1 MESPAG
7 SLMDMEQAR
16 PALDRG
22 AIEQAIR
29 EIHLDCF
36 GWALACC
43 RHDREEAEDV
53 LQASYLKAL
62 EGKAVFNGSSSVK
75 TWMFG
80 IVRHTAWE
88 RRRSGF
94 VRLLLRRDAPADPV
108 PLAPTPE
115 SIVSDREAHHRL
127 RTLLAQLSPRQ
138 RNLLHLVYYQEMTIE
153 DASEVLGISVGT
165 ARTHYERGKQRLRAL
180 LHGRNFA

>member
-1 MESPAG
+1 MEHG
-7 SLMDMEQAR
+7 VETLIGMEQASR
-16 PALDRG
+16 ALDRS

-43 RHDREEAEDV
+43 RHDRDEAEDV

-62 EGKAVFNGSSSVK
+62 EGRAIFSGSSSVK

-80 IVRHTAWE
+80 VVRRTAWE
-88 RRRSGF
+88 RRRSH
-94 VRLLLRRDAPADPV
+94 LLRRFLRREVAEDPR
-108 PLAPTPE
+108 PSTPSPE
-115 SIVSDREAHHRL
+115 SVASDREAHARL
-127 RTLLAQLSPRQ
+127 RALLTRLSSRQ
-138 RNLLHLVYYQEMTIE
+138 RDLLHLVYYQEMTIE
-153 DASEVLGISVGT
+153 DASEVLGITVGT

-180 LHGRNFA
+180 LQGRNHA

>member
-1 MESPAG
+1 METRAG
-7 SLMDMEQAR
+7 TLIDMQQASR
-16 PALDRG
+16 AIDRD

-62 EGKAVFNGSSSVK
+62 EGKAIFTGSSTVK

-80 IVRHTAWE
+80 IVRRTAWE
-88 RRRSGF
+88 RRRSW
-94 VRLLLRRDAPADPV
+94 LRRMLIPGNHGKEISP
-108 PLAPTPE
+108 APTPE
-115 SIVSDREAHHRL
+115 SVASDREAHARL
-127 RTLLAQLSPRQ
+127 RDLLAQLSPRQ
-138 RNLLHLVYYQEMTIE
+138 RALLHLVYYQEMSIE
-153 DASEVLGISVGT
+153 DASEVLGIPVGT
-165 ARTHYERGKQRLRAL
+165 ARTHYARGKQRLRAL
-180 LHGRNFA
+180 LQERNQA